1 MRELGDQREPR
12 PGRGQLQGAGHGAV
26 GGAGHQHRAG
36 PYTILS
42 VNSLPLECTSAH
54 WISRQASSD
63 FLESR
68 SKGFPKVLMSKLIYS
83 KCSPINY

>member
-36 PYTILS
+36 PTTTTSSHLALEFLNIDMYFRK
-42 VNSLPLECTSAH
+42 NSLPLECTLDLKTSQL
-54 WISRQASSD
+54 W
-63 FLESR
+63 
-68 SKGFPKVLMSKLIYS
+68 
-83 KCSPINY
+83 